1 MARIVDHKQLYFPVE
16 LQPIYTITEDGFK
29 RIKVPG
35 KLAVVNSNDGNVI
48 SVVSKE
54 YRLVSNEEAVKFARH
69 CAEVVFEGTHESE
82 WEVFA
87 ADAPKSQGHCHLDLR
102 HRTGNLDFNY
112 VMVGKREVV
121 PEAYGPYIRVTNSY
135 NTTRALT
142 FTIGCYRKICENGVT
157 DPETV
162 ITFSFPH
169 TNSNIKEKINFR
181 VDQRRV
187 RQMQQKF
194 TEAFDSLR
202 KFKIDRDLGAK
213 LVHYILAIKQPD
225 LNEDDKR
232 MSTISRQRDWYK
244 LESHIK
250 TRYDTYA
257 KSLGDTAYSALQAA
271 TELASNSFS
280 SRFLYRD
287 KASMQLL
294 AGEWMLAFREDC
306 KNPSFDIHGYLEG
319 KPTHVE
325 RAKSRHRWS

>member
-1 MARIVDHKQLYFPVE
+1 MARIVEHKQLYFPVE
-16 LQPIYTITEDGFK
+16 LQPIYTIAEDGFK
-29 RIKVPG
+29 KIEVPG
-35 KLAVVNSNDGNVI
+35 KSAVVNSSNGNVI
-48 SVVSKE
+48 SVVSKG

-102 HRTGNLDFNY
+102 HRTGSLDFNY

-121 PEAYGPYIRVTNSY
+121 PEAYGPYVRVTNSY
-135 NTTRALT
+135 NATRALT
-142 FTIGCYRKICENGVT
+142 FTIGCYRKVCKNGLT
-157 DPETV
+157 YPKTV
-162 ITFSFPH
+162 ITFSIPH
-169 TNSNIKEKINFR
+169 THSNITDKITFK
-181 VDQRRV
+181 VDQSRV
-187 RQMQQKF
+187 RQMKQQF

-213 LVHYILAIKQPD
+213 LVLYILAIKQPN

-232 MSTISRQRDWYK
+232 ASTIARQRDWYK

-271 TELASNSFS
+271 TELASNPFS
-280 SRFLYRD
+280 NMCLNRD

-294 AGEWMLAFREDC
+294 VGEWMLAFREDC
-306 KNPSFDIHGYLEG
+306 KNPSFDIHGHLKG
-319 KPTHVE
+319 KPTHVKQTKP
-325 RAKSRHRWS
+325 RYR